1 MKTSTM
7 TFNNRHARPTA
18 KTPKKPNGK
27 SATAKRDRG
36 GRKTPVKTEP
46 QVDPTITQ
54 AVMLLDRLVVDREI
68 EGCSAGDLGTWLWN
82 NGTESENAEA
92 LIAIAPIVDRA
103 ERRMSLLKE
112 KILRSTSLVGKSGK
126 KRK

>member
-18 KTPKKPNGK
+18 KRPKKRNGK
-27 SATAKRDRG
+27 STTAKRVRN
-36 GRKTPVKTEP
+36 GRKALAKTEL
-46 QVDPTITQ
+46 QLDPTITQ

-92 LIAIAPIVDRA
+92 LMAIAPIVDRA
-103 ERRMSLLKE
+103 ERRMSLMK
-112 KILRSTSLVGKSGK
+112 
-126 KRK
+126 